1 MLGPPALW
9 EDSTPEAVRGGDECA
24 FGGLTTWGCPLA
36 LLLQPEFSR
45 PPDGA
50 TDRGQGLVERT
61 LWCCRCNGDL
71 WALGIP
77 HCNTLAPDRGKS
89 TSRPGG
95 ACGPPQVLTR
105 NGNCQAVLFLRPCP
119 AASRCPNSLPIKR
132 ESPQT
137 EPEGHTGPLS
147 CPSASTRK
155 RNCGGTSLIRRPLG
169 LG

>member
-77 HCNTLAPDRGKS
+77 RWGHAGSSPWKVHLKTRRSMWAPTGADQERELPG
-89 TSRPGG
+89 RPVPE
-95 ACGPPQVLTR
+95 AL
-105 NGNCQAVLFLRPCP
+105 PC
-119 AASRCPNSLPIKR
+119 C
-132 ESPQT
+132 E
-137 EPEGHTGPLS
+137 PLS
-147 CPSASTRK
+147 
-155 RNCGGTSLIRRPLG
+155 
-169 LG
+169 

>member
-50 TDRGQGLVERT
+50 TDLGQGLVERT
-61 LWCCRCNGDL
+61 LRCCRCNGDL

-77 HCNTLAPDRGKS
+77 RWGHAGSSPWKVHLKTRRSMWAP
-89 TSRPGG
+89 
-95 ACGPPQVLTR
+95 
-105 NGNCQAVLFLRPCP
+105 
-119 AASRCPNSLPIKR
+119 
-132 ESPQT
+132 
-137 EPEGHTGPLS
+137 TGPDQERELPGRPVTEALPCCEPLS
-147 CPSASTRK
+147 
-155 RNCGGTSLIRRPLG
+155 
-169 LG
+169 